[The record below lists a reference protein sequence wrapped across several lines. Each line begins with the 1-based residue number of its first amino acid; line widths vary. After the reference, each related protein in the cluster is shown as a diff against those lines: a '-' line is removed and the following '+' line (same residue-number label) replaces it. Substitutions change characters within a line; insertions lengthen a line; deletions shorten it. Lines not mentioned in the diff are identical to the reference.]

1 MVTVAMVINTPYRA
15 PTTTGQSLNV
25 ASEDY
30 SQGLKNIY
38 TVRTIK
44 VRIHSAVCTCT
55 PIEIQ

>member
-15 PTTTGQSLNV
+15 PTTRGQSLNV

-30 SQGLKNIY
+30 LQGLKNIY

-44 VRIHSAVCTCT
+44 VRIGYTVQYVHL
-55 PIEIQ
+55 